1 MRATKVVFLSYL
13 VMIAIVLV
21 CIFAIGLASR

>member
-21 CIFAIGLASR
+21 YIFAIGLASR